1 MAQRKQ
7 EQGRS
12 ASRASVATV
21 NVPLSMS
28 EALDAEVE
36 RVAGRCGL
44 NKQTTMRLA
53 IERGLVVL
61 EQQLTA
67 AVAVAESA

>member
-36 RVAGRCGL
+36 
-44 NKQTTMRLA
+44 TTMRLA